1 MDDGGWGLQN
11 RWQNHVM
18 LDKLLYDPYLTCM
31 RLHYYQNILDLENQ
45 EMIVCYKLT
54 NSLKGSLFIDKL
66 ESCCVWVLEEER

>member
-1 MDDGGWGLQN
+1 M
-11 RWQNHVM
+11 
-18 LDKLLYDPYLTCM
+18 YETT
-31 RLHYYQNILDLENQ
+31 YYQSILDLEKQ